1 MFRGCVGALGK
12 KNIVCYYHEPIFSWF
27 TFLLFRFIQKQ
38 IVIFPKTKH
47 LIAKRATFERLSS
60 MAKPF
65 ADHNDMKSPL
75 IPIARAIVD
84 RSVDRSEA

>member
-1 MFRGCVGALGK
+1 MLL
-12 KNIVCYYHEPIFSWF
+12 YHEPIFSWF

-47 LIAKRATFERLSS
+47 LIAKRATFERPSRTE
-60 MAKPF
+60 KPF
-65 ADHNDMKSPL
+65 ADHSDMKSL

-84 RSVDRSEA
+84 RSVERSEA

>member
-1 MFRGCVGALGK
+1 
-12 KNIVCYYHEPIFSWF
+12 
-27 TFLLFRFIQKQ
+27 
-38 IVIFPKTKH
+38 
-47 LIAKRATFERLSS
+47 

-84 RSVDRSEA
+84 RSVERSEAWNTKGKEYWQRGGKMITDAAYMEIVLLAQDSLRLDRTC